1 MLFKLGKSTITSKY
15 IKQITSFSSFELG
28 SQQHEKRTKSFCYFF
43 LLSQFSPKHRT
54 HTHTHKFL
62 VIFPHAA
69 TIVGS
74 TCRCIL
80 NIGDERPVCNIQEK
94 DIFNIRKIL
103 MHTWLNFEEN
113 DTVGKHPEFGIGM
126 IPSQHAHLQQI
137 NTVLQ
142 ASQVY

>member
-1 MLFKLGKSTITSKY
+1 MLFKFGKSTITSKY

-28 SQQHEKRTKSFCYFF
+28 SQQHEKLTKSFCYFF
-43 LLSQFSPKHRT
+43 LLSQFFPKHRT
-54 HTHTHKFL
+54 HTHNLL
-62 VIFPHAA
+62 VIFPHAD

-126 IPSQHAHLQQI
+126 IPSQHTYLQQI

>member
-28 SQQHEKRTKSFCYFF
+28 SQQHEKF
-43 LLSQFSPKHRT
+43 LLLLSFKLVFPPNTGHT
-54 HTHTHKFL
+54 HTHTHNLL
-62 VIFPHAA
+62 VIFPHAD

-103 MHTWLNFEEN
+103 MHTWLNFEKN

-126 IPSQHAHLQQI
+126 IPS
-137 NTVLQ
+137 
-142 ASQVY
+142 